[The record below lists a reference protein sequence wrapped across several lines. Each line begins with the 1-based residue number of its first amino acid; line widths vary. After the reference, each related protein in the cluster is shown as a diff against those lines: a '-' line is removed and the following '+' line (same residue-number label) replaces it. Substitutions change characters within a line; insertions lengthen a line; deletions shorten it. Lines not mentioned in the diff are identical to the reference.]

1 MYFEV
6 KVKHTETN
14 AEGKAVKKTSF
25 FLIDAESYT
34 ETEARTVEVAR
45 DLISGDYFIKSIT
58 RSKLEEV
65 IYVGM
70 KIGESDIDY
79 NYFKV
84 VTTSI
89 DDESGKRK
97 TFKNYFLVQAKT
109 PEDVSA
115 IIANR
120 CREWIHEW
128 KITSVAEVAVDEIFE
143 YEEKEASE

>member
-6 KVKHTETN
+6 KVKHTEMD
-14 AEGKAVKKTSF
+14 AEGKEVKKTSF
-25 FLIDAESYT
+25 FLIDTESYT
-34 ETEARTVEVAR
+34 EVEARTVEVAR

-65 IYVGM
+65 IHAM
-70 KIGESDIDY
+70 LSDGEASNDY

-97 TFKNYFLVQAKT
+97 TFKNYFLVQVKT

-115 IIANR
+115 IIADR

>member
-58 RSKLEEV
+58 RSKLEGV
-65 IYVGM
+65 IYAM
-70 KIGESDIDY
+70 LRDGETNDGY

-97 TFKNYFLVQAKT
+97 TFKNYFLVQVKT

-115 IIANR
+115 IIADR

>member
-6 KVKHTETN
+6 KVKHTEMD
-14 AEGKAVKKTSF
+14 AEGKEVKKTSF

-34 ETEARTVEVAR
+34 EVEARTVEVAR

-65 IYVGM
+65 IHAM
-70 KIGESDIDY
+70 LSDGEASNDY

-115 IIANR
+115 IIADR